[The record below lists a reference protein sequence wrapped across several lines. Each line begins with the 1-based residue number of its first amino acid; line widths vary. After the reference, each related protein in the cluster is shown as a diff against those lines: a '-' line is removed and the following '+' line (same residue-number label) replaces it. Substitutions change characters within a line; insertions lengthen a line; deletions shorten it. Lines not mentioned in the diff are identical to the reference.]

1 MPVIGTRV
9 DAGADDTSALKK
21 TRHAQ
26 SSSDRGSAV
35 VCTKNLIRVDEVR
48 ESPKLTRWWGLKL
61 GIEVTQW
68 TVAKYMVKRRGPP
81 SQRWRTFLR
90 NHAPEIAAR
99 DLFLAPRGIRKSR

>member
-48 ESPKLTRWWGLKL
+48 ESPKLT
-61 GIEVTQW
+61 
-68 TVAKYMVKRRGPP
+68 
-81 SQRWRTFLR
+81 
-90 NHAPEIAAR
+90 
-99 DLFLAPRGIRKSR
+99 